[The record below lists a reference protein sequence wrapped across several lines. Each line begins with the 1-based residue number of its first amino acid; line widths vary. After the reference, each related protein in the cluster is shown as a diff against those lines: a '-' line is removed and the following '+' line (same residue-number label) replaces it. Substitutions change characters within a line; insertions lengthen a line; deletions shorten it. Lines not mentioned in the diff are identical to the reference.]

1 MRNRIHVLQCSL
13 MLLLGS
19 LSLASEAGGAPD
31 IVIPVVDARAMEV
44 GVFRYGGTLWR
55 YTRFNTESD
64 YPCLRFEAINPD
76 RNWQVSEQQDV
87 CEVTLPEGRPLVF
100 DNTAYTGFADIS
112 FSRDRQ
118 AFHFEVEY
126 IRRTAS
132 GEKSVSCW
140 LPVTGGSLGTV
151 MCQ

>member
-19 LSLASEAGGAPD
+19 LSLASEAGGTPD

-87 CEVTLPEGRPLVF
+87 CEVTLPGRPSAGV
-100 DNTAYTGFADIS
+100 
-112 FSRDRQ
+112 
-118 AFHFEVEY
+118 
-126 IRRTAS
+126 
-132 GEKSVSCW
+132 
-140 LPVTGGSLGTV
+140 
-151 MCQ
+151 